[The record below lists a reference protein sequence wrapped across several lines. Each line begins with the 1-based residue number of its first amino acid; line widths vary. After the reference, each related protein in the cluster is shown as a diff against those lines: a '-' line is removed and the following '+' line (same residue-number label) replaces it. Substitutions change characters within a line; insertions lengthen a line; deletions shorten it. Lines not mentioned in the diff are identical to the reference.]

1 MTTGSGKY
9 DDVCTTVRERTGAR
23 CVVIMVV
30 DGDKGNGFSVQC
42 EEAWLK
48 YLPDILQDMAER
60 IRAGQGND

>member
-23 CVVIMVV
+23 AVAVIII
-30 DGDKGNGFSVQC
+30 DGDKGNGFSVQS

-48 YLPDILQDMAER
+48 VLPDILETMAQK
-60 IRAGQGND
+60 IRAGDA